1 MTYHE
6 FTYDTIREDVY
17 IEDGKLIHNMRA
29 LYRVPKGQN
38 DLEPAYASFYYNKDE
53 NGFCTPITEDEYYTN
68 TIYSSLPVTPPLSST
83 VEVVNPAPIVPTNMI
98 YPTATS
104 YYMFSPTYNTLNN
117 FRFPTPPIVPVTH
130 STSPDTNGTGENK
143 DCNITG
149 INGNFSLKI
158 LYRNFYISHTSTGT
172 NKKITFTMEITT
184 TNNIFHYEVAGNDCT
199 DPHWISVASDH
210 KAYLVPGKKSL
221 DAFVQYML
229 SLTSDTSIPEAYIFN
244 NCGWEIINEKPCYIY
259 ADGAIGAEIPNVF
272 GNPMF
277 HICFDASKV
286 GSPEIFNSMKKILN
300 VTHDPKIS
308 STLLLFLHIGILTG
322 LFTAAKFPVKF
333 LLGILGQ
340 TNSRKTSLAMAILRL
355 FNTDDPTPEVSFSS
369 TPGGLE
375 IMMSQYADAILV
387 IDDYM
392 PATNRSRQN
401 VTDNKFDDIT
411 RRAGDRT
418 VKHRMLDFS
427 GEQNANDYPARGCYV
442 ITGEQMHGVQSALA
456 RTVVVNLSKDEVN
469 NDVLQYFQDN
479 VEIIPTHLVDFIQ
492 YVASHYWQIVD
503 HIHQTLP
510 FYRRNMNTHIARL
523 AEAFSTFAV
532 ACDIFCS
539 YISEREFMSNSEI
552 SELKNFLIS
561 NVKQLILQNDLQ
573 FIASD
578 PGILILTA
586 LSDAILS
593 ESCHLVSRFNY
604 TTKADVILE
613 DDEVYYIR
621 SETAYLITKN
631 YCARYDIPIALIN
644 PKAVIPA
651 LEQINVLVISPSSK
665 ERARKLPNNQKDSR
679 RYLYISKDAMKRVL
693 SDSEE
698 REANK

>member
-1 MTYHE
+1 
-6 FTYDTIREDVY
+6 
-17 IEDGKLIHNMRA
+17 
-29 LYRVPKGQN
+29 
-38 DLEPAYASFYYNKDE
+38 
-53 NGFCTPITEDEYYTN
+53 
-68 TIYSSLPVTPPLSST
+68 
-83 VEVVNPAPIVPTNMI
+83 
-98 YPTATS
+98 
-104 YYMFSPTYNTLNN
+104 
-117 FRFPTPPIVPVTH
+117 
-130 STSPDTNGTGENK
+130 
-143 DCNITG
+143 
-149 INGNFSLKI
+149 
-158 LYRNFYISHTSTGT
+158 
-172 NKKITFTMEITT
+172 
-184 TNNIFHYEVAGNDCT
+184 
-199 DPHWISVASDH
+199 
-210 KAYLVPGKKSL
+210 
-221 DAFVQYML
+221 
-229 SLTSDTSIPEAYIFN
+229 
-244 NCGWEIINEKPCYIY
+244 
-259 ADGAIGAEIPNVF
+259 
-272 GNPMF
+272 
-277 HICFDASKV
+277 
-286 GSPEIFNSMKKILN
+286 
-300 VTHDPKIS
+300 
-308 STLLLFLHIGILTG
+308 
-322 LFTAAKFPVKF
+322 
-333 LLGILGQ
+333 
-340 TNSRKTSLAMAILRL
+340 
-355 FNTDDPTPEVSFSS
+355 
-369 TPGGLE
+369 
-375 IMMSQYADAILV
+375 
-387 IDDYM
+387 
-392 PATNRSRQN
+392 
-401 VTDNKFDDIT
+401 
-411 RRAGDRT
+411 
-418 VKHRMLDFS
+418 
-427 GEQNANDYPARGCYV
+427 
-442 ITGEQMHGVQSALA
+442 MHGVQSALA

-510 FYRRNMNTHIARL
+510 FYRRNMNTRIARL

-561 NVKQLILQNDLQ
+561 NVKQVILQNDLQ